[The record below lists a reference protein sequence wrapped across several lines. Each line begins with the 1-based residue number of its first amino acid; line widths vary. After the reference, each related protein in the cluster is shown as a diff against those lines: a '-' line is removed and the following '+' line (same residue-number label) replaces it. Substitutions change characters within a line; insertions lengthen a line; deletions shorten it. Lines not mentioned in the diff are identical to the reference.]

1 MNVVPEHDDG
11 NNSDDPYL
19 QEFKDFII
27 YGEISRVKPV
37 KERHGE
43 AYCITNRIIT
53 RSMSNKKHKKHNIEH
68 KKQNVEP
75 EKHSGAP
82 KI

>member
-1 MNVVPEHDDG
+1 MNVVHEHDDG
-11 NNSDDPYL
+11 NNSDDPCL

-37 KERHGE
+37 KERHGQL
-43 AYCITNRIIT
+43 ARMTNRRIT
-53 RSMSNKKHKKHNIEH
+53 RCMSNKKHKKHNIEH

-75 EKHSGAP
+75 EKLSVSP